1 MLTVCRLD
9 YILIQ
14 IIILTIIIESMI
26 LTTFTIIE
34 LATASVAVL
43 GALGMCLTRVIGQAE
58 QSRCSK
64 ISCCCLKCDR
74 QPHDEFTDL
83 SQSAPTSLE
92 ITERKEGNTD
102 FDEALNS
109 VPRK

>member
-1 MLTVCRLD
+1 
-9 YILIQ
+9 
-14 IIILTIIIESMI
+14 MI

-43 GALGMCLTRVIGQAE
+43 GALGMCLVRVIGQAE

-74 QPHDEFTDL
+74 QPPEEFKDF
-83 SQSAPTSLE
+83 SQTELTSPPQQ
-92 ITERKEGNTD
+92 GNTD

>member
-1 MLTVCRLD
+1 
-9 YILIQ
+9 
-14 IIILTIIIESMI
+14 MI

-64 ISCCCLKCDR
+64 ISCCCLNCDR
-74 QPHDEFTDL
+74 QPHDEFTDF
-83 SQSAPTSLE
+83 SQSAPASLE
-92 ITERKEGNTD
+92 ITERKEGNSD